1 MRHLR
6 DRGEMVRAC
15 FLFAP
20 FVTHACTLLLI
31 SHFSFLISLHVACVA
46 LQQQDEVV
54 PCIQQLNMEQI
65 TRLLSFVENWNFNTR
80 TSREAHDLLN
90 VVLTTTSPKHL
101 MSIPNISTMVDSLI
115 AYSGVSTCVVVGV
128 RLGVGAFGECES

>member
-1 MRHLR
+1 
-6 DRGEMVRAC
+6 MV
-15 FLFAP
+15 
-20 FVTHACTLLLI
+20 
-31 SHFSFLISLHVACVA
+31 CVA

-128 RLGVGAFGECES
+128 RLGAFGECES